1 MANTVLPCRG
11 AEGREEVVSCRERS
25 THATLE
31 SKANTEAEAP
41 PSLRSGRRQKASC
54 GSLCSSMRK
63 GLLSSEAGTPD
74 GDLCNLIPLLLHPI
88 GRRTNVPGVQGPLS
102 WSQFSP
108 AEGPYP
114 ERRLNGH
121 STGRGQRET
130 WHPSPRMSS
139 VGEEAI
145 GRLWGNREQSRPSP
159 LIRYSCLPLC
169 TLHHQTVLN
178 ITENL

>member
-63 GLLSSEAGTPD
+63 RLLSSESGTPD
-74 GDLCNLIPLLLHPI
+74 GDLCNLFHFSIPLGEGLMP
-88 GRRTNVPGVQGPLS
+88 QEFKGPLD
-102 WSQFSP
+102 
-108 AEGPYP
+108 GPTSHK
-114 ERRLNGH
+114 L
-121 STGRGQRET
+121 RGPTQK
-130 WHPSPRMSS
+130 
-139 VGEEAI
+139 G
-145 GRLWGNREQSRPSP
+145 G
-159 LIRYSCLPLC
+159 
-169 TLHHQTVLN
+169 
-178 ITENL
+178 